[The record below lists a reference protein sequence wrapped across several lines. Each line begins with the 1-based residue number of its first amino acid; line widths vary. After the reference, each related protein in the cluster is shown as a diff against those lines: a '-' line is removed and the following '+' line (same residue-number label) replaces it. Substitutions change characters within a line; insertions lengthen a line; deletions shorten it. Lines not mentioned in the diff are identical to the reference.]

1 MHKLIAAVSVLVFV
15 GHASAEPERTHCT
28 NDETT
33 YFNCLIK
40 GSKKVASVCG
50 AGYNEAKQSS
60 GYLQYRF
67 GSVDRQEMRYPS
79 TTNEEEMKDRFTF
92 SASRSAD
99 YGHYDRELQF
109 TNLGHAYAIRSGE
122 AHKGGTI
129 IYSSSLTVWRLAEPC
144 TNNCPSRAP
153 FESPKKE
160 LVQVLSCSN
169 GDAGRSL
176 YLNSVVRLMTSPGKS
191 SANKY

>member
-1 MHKLIAAVSVLVFV
+1 MHKFMAAVSSLVV
-15 GHASAEPERTHCT
+15 VCHASADAGQTHCT
-28 NDETT
+28 NGETA
-33 YFNCLIK
+33 YFNCLVK

-50 AGYNEAKQSS
+50 AGYNEEGKAL

-67 GSVDRQEMRYPS
+67 GSIGNPEMSYPS

-99 YGHYDRELQF
+99 YGHYDLELQF
-109 TNLGHAYAIRSGE
+109 TNIGYAYAIHSGE
-122 AHKGGTI
+122 THKAGAI
-129 IYSSSLTVWRLAEPC
+129 AYSSSLTVWKLAKLC
-144 TNNCPSRAP
+144 TNNCPPRAP

-160 LVQVLSCSN
+160 LVRVFNCSN

-176 YLNSVVRLMTSPGKS
+176 YLNSVVRMMTSPGMS
-191 SANKY
+191 SENKF